1 MYSTKQPN
9 QIVMQQYPVQQT
21 YHVKTSAPVG
31 FRISIVVNSF
41 AFIQK

>member
-9 QIVMQQYPVQQT
+9 QIVMQYPVQQT
-21 YHVKTSAPVG
+21 YYAKTSAPVG